1 MAEIKKIKEI
11 PTTLVVG
18 SGKSKEEFIH
28 YISLKKKKSAQD
40 TIKQVKGHFKK
51 TYLQEYDLKGEKIYS
66 IYMISN

>member
-28 YISLKKKKSAQD
+28 YISLKKKK
-40 TIKQVKGHFKK
+40 
-51 TYLQEYDLKGEKIYS
+51 
-66 IYMISN
+66 